1 MTQARRYRIVF
12 AVCHPDDEAIWVG
25 GLLHELSEIPYVQA
39 YVVCLSGRD
48 PNSPR
53 DREFEAARKAAGYA
67 GGIVLGFPLRP
78 APQPLPATSQTLQE
92 GLKLLRLEVSD
103 VDLLLTHSPYGDE
116 QLHPHHVQ
124 THRELKSWSAEA
136 GVPFGYFSCLPIPQ
150 FRHTPI
156 LTEVRRSGTLH
167 LLHLSRCSHVLSSE
181 DRKSQGVTVF
191 DDCPSYYLQFLTDR
205 AAKLQMLSHYSSIGL
220 ESHAR
225 NYTMF
230 TNPCEAIYLM
240 DDKAYQ
246 PFGAII
252 EDMKVPAAV
261 QILKLPEP
269 SPAVP
274 DPSTT
279 IGKPARSSFW
289 RKKFQCLAF

>member
-1 MTQARRYRIVF
+1 MATSKSRRYRIVF

-25 GLLHELSEIPYVQA
+25 GLLHELSEIPYIQA

-53 DREFEAARKAAGYA
+53 DHEFQAARTEAGYA

-78 APQPLPATSQTLQE
+78 APQPLPNTPQTLQE
-92 GLKLLRLEVSD
+92 GLKLLGLELAD

-124 THRELKSWSAEA
+124 THRELKSWSVEA
-136 GVPFGYFSCLPIPQ
+136 AIPFGYFSCLPIPH
-150 FRHTPI
+150 FRLTPI

-167 LLHLSRCSHVLSSE
+167 LLQMSRCSHVLSPE
-181 DRKSQGVTVF
+181 DRTRQAPTGF
-191 DDCPSYYLQFLTDR
+191 EDCPAYYLQFATDLD
-205 AAKLQMLSHYSSIGL
+205 AKLRMLGHYTSIGL
-220 ESHAR
+220 ESHAC

-240 DDKAYQ
+240 DERAYQ
-246 PFGAII
+246 PFKAII
-252 EDMKVPAAV
+252 EDMKVRAAV
-261 QILKLPEP
+261 QILKI
-269 SPAVP
+269 P
-274 DPSTT
+274 DPPP
-279 IGKPARSSFW
+279 PAAAPPPPPLW
-289 RKKFQCLAF
+289 RRMLRCLAS

>member
-1 MTQARRYRIVF
+1 MTKTRRYKIVF

-48 PNSPR
+48 SNSPR
-53 DREFEAARKAAGYA
+53 DKEFEAARRAAGYT

-78 APQPLPATSQTLQE
+78 APQPLPDTSRTLRE
-92 GLKLLRLEVSD
+92 GLKLLGLEVGD

-124 THRELKSWSAEA
+124 THRELKAWSKKAE
-136 GVPFGYFSCLPIPQ
+136 VPFGYFSCLPIPQ
-150 FRHTPI
+150 FRLSPI

-167 LLHLSRCSHVLSSE
+167 LLHLSRCSHVLSPE
-181 DRKSQGVTVF
+181 DRKAQGATVF

-205 AAKLQMLSHYSSIGL
+205 VAKLQMLSHYRSIGL
-220 ESHAR
+220 ESHAC

-230 TNPCEAIYLM
+230 TNPCEALYLM

-246 PFGAII
+246 PFSTII
-252 EDMKVPAAV
+252 EDMKVRAAV
-261 QILKLPEP
+261 QILK
-269 SPAVP
+269 VP
-274 DPSTT
+274 QSSLTT
-279 IGKPARSSFW
+279 VNSARPSFW
-289 RKKFQCLAF
+289 RKAFRCLAF